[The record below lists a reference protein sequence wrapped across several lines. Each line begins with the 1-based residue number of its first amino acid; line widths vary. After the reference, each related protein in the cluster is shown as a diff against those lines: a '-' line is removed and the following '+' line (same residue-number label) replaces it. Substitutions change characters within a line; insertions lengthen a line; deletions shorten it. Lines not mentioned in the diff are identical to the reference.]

1 MYRMILVPSSDG
13 ELALS
18 ELGLCFDVC
27 LGMYPLWLC
36 RPIVA
41 RSGAVTLGRSQV
53 HPTGVLA
60 GASAIC
66 CEPTSPALAVA
77 RRRSIGVLQCLVL
90 DSGIR
95 VGRKGPDPFDRFAHG
110 TSG

>member
-1 MYRMILVPSSDG
+1 MIFVPSSDS

-18 ELGLCFDVC
+18 ELGLGFDVC

-41 RSGAVTLGRSQV
+41 RSRAVTLGRSKI
-53 HPTGVLA
+53 HPTRMLA

-77 RRRSIGVLQCLVL
+77 GRATIGVLQSLIFERWV
-90 DSGIR
+90 R
-95 VGRKGPDPFDRFAHG
+95 VGRKGPDPFNRLVHR